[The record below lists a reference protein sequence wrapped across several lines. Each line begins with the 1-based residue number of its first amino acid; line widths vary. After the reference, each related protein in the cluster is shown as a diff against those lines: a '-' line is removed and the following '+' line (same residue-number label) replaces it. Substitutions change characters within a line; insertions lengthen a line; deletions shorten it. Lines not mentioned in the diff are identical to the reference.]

1 MKELRKHPWFMGM
14 ILATGTTFACGD
26 STRDDIDEKG
36 SELAADEDTR
46 LIEGA
51 YSNLTAAELHD
62 YQVDREYMR
71 SLVGPDTAV
80 RINLADPQQ
89 YRLAMARLKIAG
101 KTRFNSPNLFTT
113 VEQTRQEHVRRG
125 YGTGLVAEL
134 EFRNGGADREA
145 MHFIST
151 ATVAGEGGEAAATST
166 FPDGSDYTMLDVAYY
181 DAAGI
186 PLATPNTIEQFAGGT
201 DVNVQTDAD
210 LTQSQ
215 LDAYWADSFQME
227 STPTDFTMSY
237 VYTEMGLQSAQPVA
251 GRPTPPALAVQNVLA
266 PVDTK
271 LGDNLIS
278 ICLNRTWTQDCDY
291 DLTGTPQAVKVP
303 LQGSIAITSAAHVFS
318 QQAIDD
324 IKADPDNHPRA
335 GYVKLLLAQ
344 AGGGCNVGVD
354 GALTSSMQA
363 FWDSVTV
370 SPDQKTLSW
379 NLTGN
384 ESAFFD
390 DGCRQVQD
398 DVYLTMRLQ
407 LPVRDTALQLDYWV
421 SKTLSNNPDQFAP
434 DFVYRPI
441 QMTNSCLAEGTM
453 LQLADGSLAAVEDVA
468 AGTRVFNSVHH
479 GAQGLTVTD
488 TAVGVETEPMVRL
501 VAEGGR
507 EVLMTEMHPVQTPD
521 RGIVLAKELQ
531 EGDLVITVDGVRV
544 LSGVSREEYEGKV
557 YNVKLGTEPEKA
569 ALGSDDLTLVYANGF
584 LVGDGQVQRKYESIA
599 MAEPM
604 QGDVLDRLP
613 SQWHLDYHLSPLRRP

>member
-1 MKELRKHPWFMGM
+1 MKELRKHPWYMGM
-14 ILATGTTFACGD
+14 ILATGATFACGGA
-26 STRDDIDEKG
+26 TRDVDG
-36 SELAADEDTR
+36 AAADLVEDEDTR
-46 LIEGA
+46 LLVGA
-51 YSNLTAAELHD
+51 YANLTEAEMRD
-62 YQVDREYMR
+62 FQADREYMR

-80 RINLADPQQ
+80 RLNLADPQQ
-89 YRLAMARLKIAG
+89 HRLAMARLKIAG
-101 KTRFNSPNLFTT
+101 KTRINSPNLFTV

-134 EFRNGGADREA
+134 AFRNGESDREA

-151 ATVAGEGGEAAATST
+151 ATVAGEDGEAAATST

-201 DVNVQTDAD
+201 DVNVKTDAD

-237 VYTEMGLQSAQPVA
+237 VYTEMGLQSAQPA
-251 GRPTPPALAVQNVLA
+251 GGRPTPPMLAVQNVLA

-271 LGDNLIS
+271 LNDDLIS

-291 DLTGTPQAVKVP
+291 DLTGNPQSVKVP
-303 LQGSIAITSAAHVFS
+303 LQGSIVINSTAHVFS

-324 IKADPDNHPRA
+324 IKADPLNHPRA
-335 GYVKLLLAQ
+335 GYVKLLLSQ
-344 AGGGCNVGVD
+344 AGGGCNVGAD
-354 GALTSSMQA
+354 GALQASMQA

-370 SPDQKTLSW
+370 SVDQKTLSW
-379 NLTGN
+379 NMTGN
-384 ESAFFD
+384 NSAFFD

-407 LPVRDTALQLDYWV
+407 LPVRDVALQLDYWV
-421 SKTLSNNPDQFAP
+421 SKTLSNNPEQFAP
-434 DFVYRPI
+434 DFVYKPM
-441 QMTNSCLAEGTM
+441 QMTNSCLAAGTM
-453 LQLADGSLAAVEDVA
+453 LQMADGGLVAVEDVA
-468 AGTRVFNSVHH
+468 AGTRVFNSVHD
-479 GAQGLTVTD
+479 GAQGITVTD
-488 TAVGVETEPMVRL
+488 TAVGVETESMVRL

-544 LSGVSREEYEGKV
+544 LSRVSREEYEGKV
-557 YNVKLGTEPEKA
+557 YNVKLGTELEKA

-599 MAEPM
+599 AAEPM

-613 SQWHLDYHLSPLRRP
+613 SRWHLDYQLSPLRRE

>member
-1 MKELRKHPWFMGM
+1 MKQLRKHPWFMGM
-14 ILATGTTFACGD
+14 VLATGTTFACGD
-26 STRDDIDEKG
+26 TTRDIDGKDA
-36 SELAADEDTR
+36 ELVEDEDTR

-51 YSNLTAAELHD
+51 YSNLTAAELRD
-62 YQVDREYMR
+62 FQADREYMR
-71 SLVGPDTAV
+71 SLAPPNQAV
-80 RINLADPQQ
+80 RLNLADPQQ
-89 YRLAMARLKIAG
+89 HRLAMARLKIAG
-101 KTRFNSPNLFTT
+101 KSRFNSPNLFTV

-134 EFRNGGADREA
+134 EFREGGADRQE

-151 ATVAGEGGEAAATST
+151 ATVNGQEGEGAASST
-166 FPDGSDYTMLDVAYY
+166 FPDGSLYTFLDVAYF
-181 DAAGI
+181 DIEGLPVAA
-186 PLATPNTIEQFAGGT
+186 PNVVEDFGGGT

-210 LTQSQ
+210 LTQSDV
-215 LDAYWADSFQME
+215 DAYTVDTLKME
-227 STPTDFTMSY
+227 DTGTDFIVSY
-237 VYTEMGLQSAQPVA
+237 TYTEMGLQSAQPNA
-251 GRPTPPALAVQNVLA
+251 GRPTPPVLAVQNVQA
-266 PVDTK
+266 PVDTR

-291 DLTGTPQAVKVP
+291 DLTGNPQAVKVP
-303 LQGSIAITSAAHVFS
+303 LQGSIQITSAAHVFS

-324 IKADPDNHPRA
+324 IKADPINHPRA

-344 AGGGCNVGVD
+344 AGGGCDVGAD
-354 GALTSSMQA
+354 GALSSSMQT
-363 FWDSVTV
+363 FWNSVTV
-370 SPDQKTLSW
+370 SADQKTLSW
-379 NLTGN
+379 NMTGN
-384 ESAFFD
+384 NSAFFD
-390 DGCRQVQD
+390 DGCRQVQNN
-398 DVYLTMRLQ
+398 VFLTMRLQ

-421 SKTLSNNPDQFAP
+421 SKTLSNNPAQFAP
-434 DFVYRPI
+434 DFVYRPM

-468 AGTRVFNSVHH
+468 AGARVFNSVHH

-531 EGDLVITVDGVRV
+531 EGDLVVTVDGVRV
-544 LSGVSREEYEGKV
+544 LSGVSREAYEGKV

-569 ALGSDDLTLVYANGF
+569 ALGGDDLTLVYANGF

-604 QGDVLDRLP
+604 QGDVLARLP
-613 SQWHLDYHLSPLRRP
+613 SQWHLDYHLSPVHRP

>member
-1 MKELRKHPWFMGM
+1 MKEFRKHPWFIGM

-26 STRDDIDEKG
+26 STRDVDG
-36 SELAADEDTR
+36 NGAELVEDEDTR

-51 YSNLTAAELHD
+51 FSNLTAEEMREF
-62 YQVDREYMR
+62 QVDREYMR
-71 SLVGPDTAV
+71 SLAQPNQAV
-80 RINLADPQQ
+80 RLNLADPQQ
-89 YRLAMARLKIAG
+89 HRLAMARLKIAG
-101 KTRFNSPNLFTT
+101 KSRFNSPNLFTV

-134 EFRNGGADREA
+134 EFRDGGSDREA

-151 ATVAGEGGEAAATST
+151 ATVDGQEGEGAASST
-166 FPDGSDYTMLDVAYY
+166 FPDGSLYTFLDVAYF
-181 DAAGI
+181 DIEGLPVAA
-186 PLATPNTIEQFAGGT
+186 PNVVEDFGGGA

-210 LTQSQ
+210 LTQSDI
-215 LDAYWADSFQME
+215 DAYTVDTLKMEDTGADFIV
-227 STPTDFTMSY
+227 SY
-237 VYTEMGLQSAQPVA
+237 TYTEMGLQSAQPAA
-251 GRPTPPALAVQNVLA
+251 GRPTPPVLSVQNVLA
-266 PVDTK
+266 PIDTR
-271 LGDNLIS
+271 LNDDLIS
-278 ICLNRTWTQDCDY
+278 ICLNRVWTQDCDY
-291 DLTGTPQAVKVP
+291 DLTGNPQAVKVP
-303 LQGSIAITSAAHVFS
+303 LQGSIVITSTAHVFS

-324 IKADPDNHPRA
+324 IKANPVNHARA

-344 AGGGCNVGVD
+344 AGGGCDVGAD
-354 GALTSSMQA
+354 GALSSSMQA

-379 NLTGN
+379 NMTGAN
-384 ESAFFD
+384 SAFFD

-398 DVYLTMRLQ
+398 DVFLTMRLQ
-407 LPVRDTALQLDYWV
+407 LPVRDAGLNLDYWV
-421 SKTLSNNPDQFAP
+421 SKTLSNNPNQFAP
-434 DFVYRPI
+434 DFVYDRME
-441 QMTNSCLAEGTM
+441 MTNSCLAEGTM
-453 LQLADGSLAAVEDVA
+453 LQMADGSLVAVEDVA
-468 AGTRVFNSVHH
+468 AGTHVFNTVHD

-531 EGDLVITVDGVRV
+531 EGDLVATVDGLRV
-544 LSGVSREEYEGKV
+544 LSRVSREEYEGKV
-557 YNVKLGTEPEKA
+557 YNVKLGTELEKA
-569 ALGSDDLTLVYANGF
+569 ALDGEDLTLVYANGF

-599 MAEPM
+599 AAEPM

-613 SQWHLDYHLSPLRRP
+613 SQWHLDYHLSPVRRQ